1 VKNIHPAS
9 AGYSK
14 IVVLTGAGISAESGL
29 KTFRDADGLWE
40 NEPVRIVATPEGFE
54 SEPERVITF
63 YNKLRNS
70 LKNVEPNA
78 AHHALVKLEE
88 KYGDNFLLI
97 TQNVDDLHQRAG
109 SKRVIAMHGEL
120 LKVRCL
126 GPDGHVMHCTEEQ
139 PEKCPKCG
147 AKMRPHIVWFG
158 EIPFEMKRI
167 QKALSQCDLF
177 AYIGT
182 SGVVYPAAGFR
193 QMAKF
198 SGAHVVCLNLEE
210 VDGGYTD
217 EFIRGKAGEVVP
229 KWVEGL

>member
-1 VKNIHPAS
+1 MGTSK
-9 AGYSK
+9 K

-29 KTFRDADGLWE
+29 RTFRDADGLWE

-54 SEPERVITF
+54 SDPERVIAF

-88 KYGDNFLLI
+88 KFGDDFLLI

-126 GPDGHVMHCTEEQ
+126 GREEHVMHCAENQ
-139 PEKCPKCG
+139 PEKCPECG

-167 QKALSQCDLF
+167 QKALTQCDLF

-193 QMAKF
+193 QMAKL

-217 EFIRGKAGEVVP
+217 EFIQGKAGEIVP
-229 KWVEGL
+229 KWVEKLS

>member
-1 VKNIHPAS
+1 VKS
-9 AGYSK
+9 KK

-40 NEPVRIVATPEGFE
+40 NEPVQIVATPEGFE
-54 SEPERVITF
+54 SDPARVIRF
-63 YNKLRNS
+63 YDERRNC

-126 GPDGHVMHCTEEQ
+126 GPDEHVMHCEENQ

-158 EIPFEMKRI
+158 EIPFEMQLI
-167 QKALSQCDLF
+167 QKALSECDLF

-182 SGVVYPAAGFR
+182 SGVVYPAAGFK
-193 QMAKF
+193 QIAKF
-198 SGAHVVCLNLEE
+198 SGAYVVCLNLEE
-210 VDGGYTD
+210 VGGGYTD
-217 EFIRGKAGEVVP
+217 EFIQGKAGEIVP
-229 KWVEGL
+229 KWVEKII

>member
-1 VKNIHPAS
+1 MDISK
-9 AGYSK
+9 K

-40 NEPVRIVATPEGFE
+40 NEPVQVVATPEGFE
-54 SEPERVITF
+54 SDPERVIRF
-63 YNKLRNS
+63 YNERRSS
-70 LKNVEPNA
+70 LKNVEPNP

-88 KYGDNFLLI
+88 KLGDNFLLI

-109 SKRVIAMHGEL
+109 SKRIITMHGEL

-126 GPDGHVMHCTEEQ
+126 GFNEHIIHCTENQ
-139 PEKCPKCG
+139 PEKCPECG

-167 QKALSQCDLF
+167 QKALTECDLF

-198 SGAHVVCLNLEE
+198 SNAYVVCLNLEE
-210 VDGGYTD
+210 VGGGYTD
-217 EFIRGKAGEVVP
+217 EFIQGRAGEIVP

>member
-1 VKNIHPAS
+1 M
-9 AGYSK
+9 K

-54 SEPERVITF
+54 SEPKRVIEF
-63 YNKLRNS
+63 YNKLRKG

-78 AHHALVKLEE
+78 AHQALAKLEE
-88 KYGDNFLLI
+88 KFGDDFLLI

-109 SKRVIAMHGEL
+109 SKRVIPMHGEL

-126 GPDGHVMHCTEEQ
+126 GPKEHVTSCTEDQ
-139 PEKCPKCG
+139 PEKCPECG

-158 EIPFEMKRI
+158 EIPFEMNKI
-167 QKALSQCDLF
+167 QRALMGCNLF

-182 SGVVYPAAGFR
+182 SGVVYPAAGFK
-193 QMAKF
+193 QIAKMA
-198 SGAHVVCLNLEE
+198 GARVVCLNLESTG
-210 VDGGYTD
+210 DNYTD
-217 EFIRGKAGEVVP
+217 EFIQGKATEVVP
-229 KWVEGL
+229 KWVKTIADAN

>member
-1 VKNIHPAS
+1 MGNSK
-9 AGYSK
+9 K
-14 IVVLTGAGISAESGL
+14 IVVLTGAGISAESGI

-40 NEPVRIVATPEGFE
+40 NEPVQVVATPEGFE
-54 SEPERVITF
+54 SDPERVIRF
-63 YNKLRNS
+63 YDERRNS

-88 KYGDNFLLI
+88 KFGDNFLLI

-109 SKRVIAMHGEL
+109 SKRIIAMHGEL

-126 GPDGHVMHCTEEQ
+126 SPDGHVIYCTENQ
-139 PEKCPKCG
+139 PEKCPECG
-147 AKMRPHIVWFG
+147 DKMRPHIVWFG

-167 QKALSQCDLF
+167 QEALTQCDLF

-210 VDGGYTD
+210 VGGGYTD
-217 EFIRGKAGEVVP
+217 EFIQGKAGEIVP
-229 KWVEGL
+229 KWVERL